1 MNKVYVCSSPEKTSG
16 VAITMF
22 TTKQLAYGNCTE
34 TSEQW
39 HRLDQTIL
47 HYVQKYINT
56 LPFFI
61 APFTVTIKDRFLDS
75 DEGTRWK
82 TILSTINSKG
92 RNLRG
97 RCNLNGKN
105 KDATQD
111 QSKHI

>member
-1 MNKVYVCSSPEKTSG
+1 MNKVYVRSSPEKTSG
-16 VAITMF
+16 VAITF

-47 HYVQKYINT
+47 QYVQKYINT